1 MKQRTL
7 SFVLSLLIAVTLL
20 GNMMPVYAEETEQ
33 PVITTEETGNEV
45 TEDEVEETAGETEA
59 AESTDAEGTARAA
72 EEPEEETAESADAEG
87 TARAAEE
94 PAEEAEDSEATASEA
109 TRNVA
114 TASEAAAG
122 ASNRWSVLEE
132 TPANKSDVESEAV
145 VRNPEVPKEITVS
158 NKKFNI
164 EKYKADPDD
173 SRYTFAIVTLEDL
186 VSNNKNT
193 FNKKY
198 GKDWYLTFSAPNDK
212 SSANVKVS
220 LVDAASNR
228 VLEEKELTP
237 NGSKISFDKLQQ
249 VGYQYSLAYSESAD
263 KNGTVTRN
271 IRSSYTEGSTFVF
284 TAIEPTLQG
293 KQVNIVNLIVPNV
306 DSSYSYYKVVGY
318 DQYKEYLTNG
328 KTYHSQRTGNEKD
341 LSIYV
346 IEGNTG
352 QKFRASGTA
361 EYDKYELVE
370 SADKNKTAEGTFA
383 KKYVPDTVTRTGV
396 VRYAKHLQRVVNEN
410 GDAVVEMW
418 ILDPDK
424 VNVKEYNAE
433 QEIGDAQIQTDKY
446 KKIFETPIL
455 KSGEWNST
463 AFEWN
468 WEEDWVKKAGL
479 KSDNSTVK
487 VGFYSV
493 NNGGLLFPR
502 LTQENKKQYYQAN
515 WFRLQN
521 DNNPRSDAYYY
532 YVEKGSVMVHYE
544 DTEGN
549 VIQNP
554 VTDTAHGVTGS
565 GYNTTDHKDTSI
577 KFNGETYYLVQKP
590 AQKQI
595 QANDAGVKTALATDT
610 VTNNKLITETTSETG
625 EVRAATEIHLT
636 YVYEKAGNV
645 KVNYFGV
652 DEHGNVLD
660 PLSGATT
667 GIDKTTV
674 STTEYVT
681 KDAQSG
687 TEYHT
692 RTFKPATIRD
702 AQGRIWRLVTAS
714 NPHPVTDGDAEAGTV
729 VSGATKAV
737 NYYYALETPAPSG
750 GNGGGGGGSSSH
762 TPKPA
767 SVTLIA
773 AKALNG
779 AAPAGS
785 SFTFFLNDAN
795 GQQLQ
800 AKNNQ
805 DGAVTF
811 DALTFNQTGA
821 YVYYLTEQT
830 GNDKNI
836 NYDTASY
843 KVTVTVT
850 CPYDYEASVAYE
862 KDGQAYQG
870 VPAFA
875 NTTKPAVPVP
885 EQIAPAVATARALD
899 KVPKTEDSSG
909 LALWGILAA
918 ASFLS
923 LTVLLAGNK
932 MRKASSQGKEHQS

>member
-1 MKQRTL
+1 MKKRAI
-7 SFVLSLLIAVTLL
+7 SFVLCLMMAVTLL
-20 GNMMPVYAEETEQ
+20 GNGIPVYAQIAEQ
-33 PVITTEETGNEV
+33 PAITTEETGNEV
-45 TEDEVEETAGETEA
+45 TEDEVDRGTP
-59 AESTDAEGTARAA
+59 SDAERTARAA
-72 EEPEEETAESADAEG
+72 EEPD
-87 TARAAEE
+87 
-94 PAEEAEDSEATASEA
+94 EEAEDSEATASEA
-109 TRNVA
+109 TPSEA
-114 TASEAAAG
+114 TPSEATPSEAAAG
-122 ASNRWSVLEE
+122 AGNRWSVLEE
-132 TPANKSDVESEAV
+132 TPTNKPDVESEAAV
-145 VRNPEVPKEITVS
+145 WNPEVPKEITVS

-198 GKDWYLTFSAPNDK
+198 GKDWYLTFSDPNDK

-228 VLEEKELTP
+228 VLEEKELTL
-237 NGSKISFDKLQQ
+237 NGSKISFDKLQE

-370 SADKNKTAEGTFA
+370 SADKNKTAEGILA

-396 VRYAKHLQRVVNEN
+396 VRYAKRLQRVVNEN

-446 KKIFETPIL
+446 KKIFETPVL
-455 KSGEWNST
+455 KNGEWNPT

-479 KSDNSTVK
+479 KINDKENNKRVRITPVWK
-487 VGFYSV
+487 VAT
-493 NNGGLLFPR
+493 GGIHFPAIDDAG
-502 LTQENKKQYYQAN
+502 TGKNFSGGQA
-515 WFRLQN
+515 FRLQN

-667 GIDKTTV
+667 GIDKTAV

-750 GNGGGGGGSSSH
+750 GNGGGGGGGGGSSSH

-785 SFTFFLNDAN
+785 SFTFFLHDAN

-811 DALTFNQTGA
+811 DALTFNQTGT

-830 GNDKNI
+830 GNDRNVS
-836 NYDTASY
+836 YDTSSY

>member
-1 MKQRTL
+1 MKKRAL

-33 PVITTEETGNEV
+33 PVITTEEMGNEV
-45 TEDEVEETAGETEA
+45 TEDEMDRGTPSDAERTAG
-59 AESTDAEGTARAA
+59 
-72 EEPEEETAESADAEG
+72 
-87 TARAAEE
+87 AAEE

-114 TASEAAAG
+114 TASEAV
-122 ASNRWSVLEE
+122 ASVSKEWIVLEKV
-132 TPANKSDVESEAV
+132 PANQSDIENEAV
-145 VRNPEVPKEITVS
+145 IENPSFADMLRMP
-158 NKKFNI
+158 NGKKVDVK
-164 EKYKADPDD
+164 KYKPDPDEG
-173 SRYTFAIVTLEDL
+173 RYTFAIMVLDKLDGQSKE
-186 VSNNKNT
+186 S

-198 GKDWYLTFSAPNDK
+198 NKKWYFTFSLPKDRSNM
-212 SSANVKVS
+212 NVNVN
-220 LVDAASNR
+220 LVDANTDQ
-228 VLEEKELTP
+228 VLETQEIIPNSNEIIFDNIQKLVGQEEK
-237 NGSKISFDKLQQ
+237 DKDYL
-249 VGYQYSLAYSESAD
+249 YPFTYSETTNQ
-263 KNGTVTRN
+263 NGIVTRN
-271 IRSSYTEGSTFVF
+271 IRSTVENGNAVSTYVKM
-284 TAIEPTLQG
+284 TIEPSIQG
-293 KQVNIVNLIVPNV
+293 TVVNSINIIVPNEIDQNTYYEVV
-306 DSSYSYYKVVGY
+306 DYN
-318 DQYKEYLTNG
+318 QYKNYLTG
-328 KTYHSQRTGNEKD
+328 KGTYYSQRTGNEND
-341 LSIYV
+341 LSVYV
-346 IEGNTG
+346 QRGYEG
-352 QKFRASGTA
+352 QKFHAAGTA

-370 SADKNKTAEGTFA
+370 SADKNKTAEGILA

-396 VRYAKHLQRVVNEN
+396 VRYAKRLQRVVNEN

-446 KKIFETPIL
+446 KKIFETPVL
-455 KSGEWNST
+455 KNGEWNPT

-667 GIDKTTV
+667 GIDKTAV

-750 GNGGGGGGSSSH
+750 GNGGGGGGGGGSSSH

-785 SFTFFLNDAN
+785 SFTFFLHDAN

>member
-1 MKQRTL
+1 
-7 SFVLSLLIAVTLL
+7 
-20 GNMMPVYAEETEQ
+20 
-33 PVITTEETGNEV
+33 
-45 TEDEVEETAGETEA
+45 
-59 AESTDAEGTARAA
+59 
-72 EEPEEETAESADAEG
+72 
-87 TARAAEE
+87 
-94 PAEEAEDSEATASEA
+94 
-109 TRNVA
+109 
-114 TASEAAAG
+114 
-122 ASNRWSVLEE
+122 
-132 TPANKSDVESEAV
+132 
-145 VRNPEVPKEITVS
+145 
-158 NKKFNI
+158 
-164 EKYKADPDD
+164 
-173 SRYTFAIVTLEDL
+173 
-186 VSNNKNT
+186 
-193 FNKKY
+193 
-198 GKDWYLTFSAPNDK
+198 
-212 SSANVKVS
+212 
-220 LVDAASNR
+220 
-228 VLEEKELTP
+228 
-237 NGSKISFDKLQQ
+237 
-249 VGYQYSLAYSESAD
+249 
-263 KNGTVTRN
+263 
-271 IRSSYTEGSTFVF
+271 
-284 TAIEPTLQG
+284 
-293 KQVNIVNLIVPNV
+293 
-306 DSSYSYYKVVGY
+306 
-318 DQYKEYLTNG
+318 
-328 KTYHSQRTGNEKD
+328 
-341 LSIYV
+341 
-346 IEGNTG
+346 
-352 QKFRASGTA
+352 

-396 VRYAKHLQRVVNEN
+396 VRYAKRLQRVVNEN

-418 ILDPDK
+418 ILDPEK

-433 QEIGDAQIQTDKY
+433 QETGDAQIQTDKY

-502 LTQENKKQYYQAN
+502 LTQNNEMQYYQAN

-667 GIDKTTV
+667 GIDKTAV

>member
-1 MKQRTL
+1 MKKRAI
-7 SFVLSLLIAVTLL
+7 SFVLCLMMAVTLL
-20 GNMMPVYAEETEQ
+20 GNGIPVYAQIAEQ
-33 PVITTEETGNEV
+33 PAITTEETGNEV
-45 TEDEVEETAGETEA
+45 TEDEVDRGTP
-59 AESTDAEGTARAA
+59 SDAERTARAA
-72 EEPEEETAESADAEG
+72 EEPD
-87 TARAAEE
+87 
-94 PAEEAEDSEATASEA
+94 EEAEDSEATASEA
-109 TRNVA
+109 TPSEA
-114 TASEAAAG
+114 TPSEATPSEAAAG
-122 ASNRWSVLEE
+122 AGNRWSVLEE
-132 TPANKSDVESEAV
+132 TPTNKPDVESEAAV
-145 VRNPEVPKEITVS
+145 WNPEVPKEITVS

-228 VLEEKELTP
+228 VLEEKELTL
-237 NGSKISFDKLQQ
+237 NGSKISFDKLQE

-370 SADKNKTAEGTFA
+370 SADKNKTAEGILA

-396 VRYAKHLQRVVNEN
+396 VRYAKRLQRVVNEN

-433 QEIGDAQIQTDKY
+433 QETGDEQIQTDKY
-446 KKIFETPIL
+446 KKIFETPVL
-455 KSGEWNST
+455 KNGEWNPT

-479 KSDNSTVK
+479 KINDKENNKRVRITPVWK
-487 VGFYSV
+487 VAT
-493 NNGGLLFPR
+493 GGIHFPAIDDAG
-502 LTQENKKQYYQAN
+502 TGKNFSGGQA
-515 WFRLQN
+515 FRLQN

-610 VTNNKLITETTSETG
+610 VTNNKLITETTSEMG

-750 GNGGGGGGSSSH
+750 GNGGGGGGGGGSSSH

>member
-1 MKQRTL
+1 MKKRAI
-7 SFVLSLLIAVTLL
+7 SFVLCLMMAVTLL
-20 GNMMPVYAEETEQ
+20 GNGIPVYAQIAEQ
-33 PVITTEETGNEV
+33 PAITTEETGNEV
-45 TEDEVEETAGETEA
+45 TEDEVDRGTP
-59 AESTDAEGTARAA
+59 SDAERTARAA
-72 EEPEEETAESADAEG
+72 EEPD
-87 TARAAEE
+87 
-94 PAEEAEDSEATASEA
+94 EEAEDSEATASEA
-109 TRNVA
+109 TPSEA
-114 TASEAAAG
+114 TPSEATPSEAAAG
-122 ASNRWSVLEE
+122 AGNRWSVLEE
-132 TPANKSDVESEAV
+132 TPTNKPDVESEAAV
-145 VRNPEVPKEITVS
+145 WNPEVPKEITVS

-228 VLEEKELTP
+228 VLEEKELTL
-237 NGSKISFDKLQQ
+237 NGSKISFDKLQE

-370 SADKNKTAEGTFA
+370 SADKNKTAEGILA

-396 VRYAKHLQRVVNEN
+396 VRYAKRLQRVVNEN

-446 KKIFETPIL
+446 KKIFETPVL
-455 KSGEWNST
+455 KNGEWNPT

-479 KSDNSTVK
+479 KINDKENNKRVRITPVWK
-487 VGFYSV
+487 VAT
-493 NNGGLLFPR
+493 GGIHFPAIDDAG
-502 LTQENKKQYYQAN
+502 TGKNFSGGQA
-515 WFRLQN
+515 FRLQN

-610 VTNNKLITETTSETG
+610 VTNNKLITETTSEMG

-667 GIDKTTV
+667 GIDKTAV

-750 GNGGGGGGSSSH
+750 GNGGGGGGGGGSSSH